1 MLNSQA
7 ITRTGE
13 HSIGGVMDS
22 GKCWHWWCCFPSH
35 EILHHGQCSLINFDH
50 LVILE
55 IEFPAIEEE
64 AHGVRDFICL
74 TTALELKFFLSNF
87 LGCSSHSFAMFHIGF
102 YFFSSFL
109 QHKKDSFYPSGV
121 ILEGISPCWSSRNA
135 RVGIPIY
142 FW

>member
-1 MLNSQA
+1 
-7 ITRTGE
+7 
-13 HSIGGVMDS
+13 MDS

-55 IEFPAIEEE
+55 MEFPAIEEE

-74 TTALELKFFLSNF
+74 TTALELKFVLSNF

-102 YFFSSFL
+102 YFFFFL
-109 QHKKDSFYPSGV
+109 FVAQKGFLLPQWCYPG
-121 ILEGISPCWSSRNA
+121 RNIPLLIQSLYIWNA
-135 RVGIPIY
+135 WVGIPIY